1 MPNPIQGSNVSG
13 PSRLPTR
20 IPQGVRAVL
29 RFVSASASMLVAGVL
44 MAPVCL
50 VLAGCQSGRET
61 ATGVAYATTLSPAL
75 VSYGSVYGLN
85 NLGQTSLIAVE
96 ANPATFSE
104 EITRHQLHEL
114 ARGMDASGLRVVPR
128 WRYLGSKAGYH
139 FLACLHGLDLRR
151 VYRIKHTECPM
162 ESTFE
167 LTAVPSAWREFHP
180 PVPSIPREK
189 REVNGSPG
197 SNPVALGTN
206 FHPVPFGYR
215 VER

>member
-1 MPNPIQGSNVSG
+1 MPNPIQGSNVTG
-13 PSRLPTR
+13 PSRLPNR
-20 IPQGVRAVL
+20 IPQGVWAVL

-50 VLAGCQSGRET
+50 FLAGCQSGRET
-61 ATGVAYATTLSPAL
+61 ATGVAHATTLSPAL
-75 VSYGSVYGLN
+75 GAYGSVYGLN
-85 NLGQTSLIAVE
+85 NVRQTSLIAVE

-114 ARGMDASGLRVVPR
+114 ARGRDASGLLVVPR
-128 WRYLGSKAGYH
+128 WRYLGSKDGYH
-139 FLACLHGLDLRR
+139 FLACLEGLDLRR
-151 VYRIKHTECPM
+151 IYRIKQTECPM

-189 REVNGSPG
+189 REVNGFPG
-197 SNPVALGTN
+197 NPPVFLGTN
-206 FHPVPFGYR
+206 FHPMPFGYR